1 MDDTE
6 SELADAA
13 TELAETLEDIR
24 GELQQPPQG
33 PLGIPRPPT
42 PGELLRFTE
51 QYTIPTL
58 IALLETSIRV
68 LELLAATIRIADGR
82 PLDGAGGETLRD
94 LGREGEDRLAAVS
107 RSTLEK
113 LDDALAEL
121 QSAAAGGDPG
131 SENPELQRLLGQAR
145 ELRGEVDARLD
156 EAIEGSSG
164 NALDAQREIDEK
176 SETGEIPEAEDEP
189 IDIDVDAELESIKQD
204 VDEDDDRPED

>member
-6 SELADAA
+6 AELADAA
-13 TELAETLEDIR
+13 AELAETLEDIR

-121 QSAAAGGDPG
+121 QTAAAGGDPG
-131 SENPELQRLLGQAR
+131 PENPELQRLLGQAR
-145 ELRGEVDARLD
+145 ELRDEVDARL
-156 EAIEGSSG
+156 EAATDGSSA
-164 NALDAQREIDEK
+164 NALEPQPEAEEE
-176 SETGEIPEAEDEP
+176 SEAEDEP
-189 IDIDVDAELESIKQD
+189 IDIDVDAELESIKRD
-204 VDEDDDRPED
+204 VDEDDDPPEK